1 MTPAPPAAPRL
12 VTPAFVA
19 VAAATLAFFVA
30 GGIVLPVAVLYAKG
44 PLRGTAVEVGIAIS
58 MFSIA
63 SLVLRP
69 VVGWSADRFGRRP
82 LLVGGSLLTVV
93 ALLLHLAA
101 QTLPLFVAARALLG
115 AGEAFFFV
123 AVTAAASDLAPVER
137 RGEAISFLSLF
148 IYLGVAIGPLIGY
161 FVLGDA
167 AYAAVWL
174 VAAGTAGLAFLL
186 SWLTPETAPRREAA
200 SAAPRWRFYHPAG
213 LFPGFLIL
221 TGVWGM
227 AGFLAFVPL
236 HVREIG
242 MADAGAPLTLFAL
255 IVVVLRIVFAKLPDR
270 VGAARLSGSA
280 LAVSAAGLAAMGI
293 LATPAGLLI
302 GTAIFAVGTA
312 FTFPALVALAVARV
326 SPHERGM
333 VVGTASVF
341 LDVAFGVAPVVLGAV
356 ADVSG
361 FAAAF
366 VLSAAVAALGSA
378 LLVARRA
385 TVVRPLPGVSG

>member
-1 MTPAPPAAPRL
+1 

-30 GGIVLPVAVLYAKG
+30 GGVVLPVAVLYVKG
-44 PLRGTAVEVGIAIS
+44 PLQASGVEVGLAIS
-58 MFSIA
+58 IFSIS
-63 SLVLRP
+63 SLLLRP

-82 LLVGGSLLTVV
+82 LLLGGSALTIC
-93 ALLLHLAA
+93 ALLLHVVA
-101 QTLPLFVAARALLG
+101 TDLPLFVVARALLG

-123 AVTAAASDLAPVER
+123 AVAAAASDLAPVER

-161 FVLGDA
+161 FVLGGG
-167 AYAAVWL
+167 AYTTVWL
-174 VAAGTAGLAFLL
+174 VAAGIAALALGL
-186 SWLTPETAPRREAA
+186 SWVTPETAPTRESEAA
-200 SAAPRWRFYHPAG
+200 KPRWRLFHPAG

-236 HVREIG
+236 HVKEIG
-242 MADAGAPLTLFAL
+242 MADAAAPLTLFAL
-255 IVVVLRIVFAKLPDR
+255 VVVVLRVVFAKLPDR

-280 LAVSAAGLAAMGI
+280 LAVSAAGLAIMG
-293 LATPAGLLI
+293 LLGTPAGLLI
-302 GTAIFAVGTA
+302 GTATFAVGTA
-312 FTFPALVALAVARV
+312 FTFPALVALAVSRA

-356 ADVSG
+356 ADLSSFG
-361 FAAAF
+361 TAF

-378 LLVARRA
+378 LLAARRS
-385 TVVRPLPGVSG
+385 TVVRPISEVAA